1 MVNRDAE
8 GERRDKR
15 DLMPRL
21 SISSRHIS
29 RIAISAGGTKM
40 GSATVCRLPSPP
52 EPFFVAFSTSQIM
65 GLHPKDR

>member
-21 SISSRHIS
+21 SISSRHMS
-29 RIAISAGGTKM
+29 RIAISADGTKM
-40 GSATVCRLPSPP
+40 GSATVCRLPDPL
-52 EPFFVAFSTSQIM
+52 TSRAHFRLLLDIANN
-65 GLHPKDR
+65 GFAP

>member
-21 SISSRHIS
+21 SISSRHMS

-40 GSATVCRLPSPP
+40 GSGTVCRLPDTLASR
-52 EPFFVAFSTSQIM
+52 
-65 GLHPKDR
+65 GLFRRLLDLVNNGSAP